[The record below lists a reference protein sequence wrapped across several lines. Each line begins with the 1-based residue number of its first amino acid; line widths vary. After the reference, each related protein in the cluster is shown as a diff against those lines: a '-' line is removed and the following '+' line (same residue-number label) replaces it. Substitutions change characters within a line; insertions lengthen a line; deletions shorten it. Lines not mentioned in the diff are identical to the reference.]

1 METQMYS
8 IGKQDEIYVTPQIS
22 TELLRVV
29 EKMTY
34 EMECWKETLEI
45 LANKSEVE
53 SMQQGIDDL
62 EEGRISKIKTKKELD
77 EWFENEL

>member
-1 METQMYS
+1 MYS

>member
-1 METQMYS
+1 MGTHTYS
-8 IGKQDEIYVTPQIS
+8 IGKQKRTYVTPEIS
-22 TELLRVV
+22 AELLGVV
-29 EKMTY
+29 EKMSY

-45 LANKSEVE
+45 LVNKSEVE

-62 EEGRISKIKTKKELD
+62 KEGRISKIKTKKELD

>member
-1 METQMYS
+1 MYS

-34 EMECWKETLEI
+34 EMKCWKETLEI